1 MYYIWFQKNL
11 KTIFVVFLGGLK
23 KFLTKRLVLAYIS
36 HRGKKMYCCCN
47 CICPRNDPCRGP
59 TGPTGPAGPSG
70 TQRVADFY
78 NLSTGELADETAID
92 LLENIN
98 LDSTDISHSFGS
110 SDVVLMT
117 PGYYSIVYNADGSR
131 SGDGVVGL
139 KVRAN
144 GNDVAISQSFAN
156 VVVGNLANL
165 SSSFIFNN
173 TDVGTVL
180 NLVNASG
187 ASAAFINV
195 NVVVQK
201 VSN

>member
-1 MYYIWFQKNL
+1 M
-11 KTIFVVFLGGLK
+11 V
-23 KFLTKRLVLAYIS
+23 
-36 HRGKKMYCCCN
+36 CCCN

-78 NLSTGELADETAID
+78 NLNTGELGDGAVID

-110 SDVVLMT
+110 SDIALMT
-117 PGYYSIVYNADGSR
+117 PGYYLITYDADGSR
-131 SGDGVVGL
+131 STDGVVGL

-144 GNDVAISQSFAN
+144 GNDIALSQSFAN
-156 VVVGNLANL
+156 TLAGNLVHL
-165 SSSFIFNN
+165 STSFIFNN
-173 TDVGTVL
+173 TDIGTII
-180 NLVNASG
+180 NLANGSG
-187 ASAAFINV
+187 AVAAFLNV